1 MELATHESDLKSL
14 RQVVRHHRVMNLVLG
29 VALALAVVGNL
40 AQLGTERTIVV
51 PPTISKTFWL
61 TSTKASGAYLEEMAS
76 FASWLILDVA
86 PPTID
91 WKTGV
96 LLNYVTPE
104 EHGQLKQQQDIE
116 SERIKRLNATTY
128 FLPMQVVADEAE
140 QAVKIVGRLRTT
152 VNGQETNSDMKAY
165 VAGFK
170 LSGGRLQLQ
179 RFEEV
184 PYANDASVNQKI
196 NHAAASATSADAPAQ

>member
-1 MELATHESDLKSL
+1 MELATHESDLKAL
-14 RQVVRHHRVMNLVLG
+14 RQTVRHHRVLNLVMG
-29 VALALAVVGNL
+29 VALSLAVLGNL
-40 AQLGTERTIVV
+40 AQLGSERTIVV

-96 LLNYVTPE
+96 LLNYVSPE
-104 EHGQLKQQQDIE
+104 EHGEIKRQQDIE

-128 FLPMQVVADEAE
+128 FLPMQIVADEAE
-140 QAVKIVGRLRTT
+140 QAVRVVGRLRTT
-152 VNGQETNSDMKAY
+152 VNGQETNSEMKAY
-165 VAGFK
+165 LAGFK
-170 LSGGRLQLQ
+170 FSGGRLQLQ

-184 PYANDASVNQKI
+184 PYANEGSVNQKI
-196 NHAAASATSADAPAQ
+196 TQTVSAATAPDAPAK